1 MKNIR
6 KELELI
12 CTLFNL
18 GALVNWKST
27 TNIVGGLNEIIFDT
41 ENFTNQKFYI
51 NPEKL

>member
-1 MKNIR
+1 MKIIR

-18 GALVNWKST
+18 GALVNWQST

-41 ENFTNQKFYI
+41 ENFKNQKFYF
-51 NPEKL
+51 NPKNL